1 MVVVGVGG
9 EVVKDL
15 IEVGQTLRI
24 IELSFSES
32 EVSKSR
38 ASVVTVRKGR
48 AVRNAPSL
56 ERTRQ
61 NWCWE

>member
-1 MVVVGVGG
+1 MLAVVVVGVGG

-24 IELSFSES
+24 IELSFPES

-48 AVRNAPSL
+48 AVRNAP
-56 ERTRQ
+56 
-61 NWCWE
+61 